1 MNSSVWKNKALRP
14 EDRAQALLEE
24 LSLDE
29 KLAQVGC
36 VFPLNER
43 YQDLD
48 WIASQTPWGIG
59 EVSTLELRR
68 IETLEEAAAWQ
79 RRVQQTVM
87 TNSPHRIPAIFHMEG
102 LCGAMVQE
110 GISLPAGIARGAGF
124 DPALEEKLARAV
136 SRQEAAVGIGHIL
149 APVLDVTRDPRMG
162 RQGESYGEDPTLAA
176 ALGAAYVRG
185 AQGKEIDSLRPA
197 CVAKHFL
204 AFHNSQGGIHGSHSD
219 TPPHLLREVYAK
231 PFQAAIRAGLRGVM
245 PCYCSL
251 DGEPA
256 SVSKTLLTDLLR
268 DEMGFEGI
276 AVSDYGGIRNA
287 HETDRI
293 GETLGEAG
301 RMALEA
307 GMDVEMPSPAGY
319 GGELKAMLE
328 SGDAEVSLLDRAV
341 LRVLTEKFRMGL
353 FEHPFALEGE
363 ALTAAFSDP
372 EDREL
377 SLQSAR
383 QSLVLLKNNG
393 ALPLKKT
400 VRRLAVIGP
409 HADAPRMLFGGYT
422 FLSMAESTLA
432 ARNSIAGVEGTAG
445 IGGTVRL
452 IPGTEVQSDE
462 GEEFDAILRRQK
474 PDCRS
479 LLQELH
485 HRLPD
490 TEILFAPGY
499 PVAGPDESGFEE
511 ALRLIGSA
519 DAVILTLGGKHGTC
533 SLATMGEGVDAS
545 NINLPACQEAF
556 IRKAAQLGKPRIGV
570 HFDGRPVSSDA
581 ADECLDA
588 ILECWNPA
596 ECGAQAVAEALL
608 GDYDPGGRLPV
619 SVAYH
624 AGQVPVYY
632 NHPNGS
638 CWHQAESIG
647 FPDYVDCPHRPR
659 YPFGFGLSYTSFA
672 YSDLRLSKTE
682 IAPDGKLTVS
692 LRVANIGE
700 YAGDEVVQLYIS
712 DRFASRTR
720 PVQELCGFCRVSL
733 EAGETRTI
741 RFTLQPSQLA
751 FPDRDMRWKIEKGDF
766 DLRIGASSEDARL
779 SASFTVTKDAWING
793 KDRAMTALCEVF

>member
-712 DRFASRTR
+712 DRFANRTR